1 MRVKLLSRLHLLL
14 YRLGLVRRLV
24 DLPVLV
30 LTTKGRRSGKPR
42 TVPLT
47 YFEDGKSLVLVA
59 SYGGR
64 PHHPDWFLNLEA
76 EPSVEVKL
84 GGEQRP
90 MTARRA
96 TPEERARIWP
106 KVVAGYA
113 GYAEYQAKTS
123 REIPLVLLS
132 EADPSG
138 AWHQTGP
145 AETGAG
151 GTSGAGTRD

>member
-14 YRLGLVRRLV
+14 YRLGFVRRLV

-47 YFEDGKSLVLVA
+47 YFEDGVNLVLVA

-64 PHHPDWFLNLEA
+64 PQHPDWFVNLEA
-76 EPSVEVKL
+76 EPDVEVKI
-84 GGEQRP
+84 GGERRR

-96 TPEERARIWP
+96 TPDERARLWP
-106 KVVAGYA
+106 TVVAGYA

-123 REIPLVLLS
+123 REIPLVILAS
-132 EADPSG
+132 VPKNE
-138 AWHQTGP
+138 P
-145 AETGAG
+145 AEGSA
-151 GTSGAGTRD
+151 SA

>member
-14 YRLGLVRRLV
+14 YRLGFVRRLV

-47 YFEDGKSLVLVA
+47 YFEDGGNLVLVA

-64 PHHPDWFLNLEA
+64 PHDPAWFVNLEA
-76 EPSVEVKL
+76 EPDVEVKI
-84 GGEQRP
+84 GGERRR

-96 TPEERARIWP
+96 TPDERARLWP
-106 KVVAGYA
+106 TVVAGYA
-113 GYAEYQAKTS
+113 GYGDYQAKTS
-123 REIPLVLLS
+123 REIPLVILS
-132 EADPSG
+132 
-138 AWHQTGP
+138 
-145 AETGAG
+145 
-151 GTSGAGTRD
+151 

>member
-14 YRLGLVRRLV
+14 YRLGLVRRIV

-47 YFEDGKSLVLVA
+47 YFEDSGNLVLVA

-64 PHHPDWFLNLEA
+64 PHDPDWFVNLEA
-76 EPSVEVKL
+76 EPAVEVKL
-84 GGEQRP
+84 GGEQRR

-106 KVVAGYA
+106 KVVAGYT

-123 REIPLVLLS
+123 REIPLVILS
-132 EADPSG
+132 EEGADG
-138 AWHQTGP
+138 
-145 AETGAG
+145 
-151 GTSGAGTRD
+151 